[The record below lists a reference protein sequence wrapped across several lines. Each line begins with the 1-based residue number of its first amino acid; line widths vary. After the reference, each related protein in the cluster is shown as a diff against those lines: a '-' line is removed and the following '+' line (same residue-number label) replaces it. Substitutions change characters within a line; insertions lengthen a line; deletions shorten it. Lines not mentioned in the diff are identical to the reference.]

1 MTTITSAATS
11 TALSTD
17 AFPLCCWN
25 CGSVLNSRVSGNH
38 QCAHCGTVTLHDEGI
53 WRSISPALAES
64 LDRFIVEYE
73 FIREAEA
80 RGSNNPTYYLALPYV
95 DITGKLT
102 AQWKIRAATYRY
114 LERKILSRLRK
125 RPLRILDLGAGN
137 GWLSYRLSLL
147 GHRPVA
153 VDILTNNRDGL
164 GAAAHYAAHLP
175 SMFPRVQASVDRLP
189 FPKAAFDLAIFN
201 ASLHYSENYTRT
213 LAEALR
219 CTCPGGKVV
228 IADSPWYRHESSG
241 TAMVEEKH
249 AHFRSIYG
257 FASNSL
263 ASQEF
268 LTPQRLDAL
277 ATTLGIRWQILKP
290 FHGVH
295 WALRPLRAK
304 LKGRRTPS
312 EFRIFMAEVPA

>member
-1 MTTITSAATS
+1 MTTITPAAPP

-17 AFPLCCWN
+17 SFPLCCWS
-25 CGSVLNSRVSGNH
+25 CGGVLNLRVSGSH
-38 QCAHCGTVTLHDEGI
+38 LCDRCGAVTLQEEGI
-53 WRSISPALAES
+53 WRSLSPDLAES
-64 LDRFIVEYE
+64 FDRFIAEYE

-80 RGSNNPTYYLALPYV
+80 RGSNDPAYYLALPYN
-95 DITGKLT
+95 DITGKLA
-102 AQWKIRAATYRY
+102 AQWKIRAATYRH
-114 LERKILSRLRK
+114 LERKILSRMQK

-147 GHRPVA
+147 GHQPVA

-175 SMFPRVQASVDRLP
+175 SMFPRVQASVDHLP
-189 FPKAAFDLAIFN
+189 FPNAIFDLAIFN
-201 ASLHYSENYTRT
+201 ASFHYSADYTRT

-219 CTCPGGKVV
+219 CICPRGEIV

-277 ATTLGIRWQILKP
+277 ATALSIRWQILKP